1 MSKKKWEKELEKL
14 YKSPG
19 EAGAFSS
26 INKLHHILAKKN
38 YKVSKKHIKNWLR
51 NQYTYSIHRF
61 KQKTFPRNPIVA
73 SYIDD
78 NWQADL
84 LFLPELRNYNDRKY
98 IMLVCIDVISRYAW
112 GESLRSKHGK
122 HVAAAFTKIL
132 LKSGRKPEKL
142 QTDHGTEFYNKDF
155 KSVLSEHK
163 IRLYSTF
170 SDKKAAIAE
179 RCIKEIKKLIYRFLS
194 DNQTNRYINN
204 IEGIFETYNKT
215 YHSAIGMSPSEVS
228 EKNLSTVF
236 ENLYGKYWTK
246 DKIQEKQNRLKIGD
260 IVRIAI
266 PGDSFTKGYKGK
278 WTTELF
284 TVHGIQ
290 PYSPFTKYQLMNS
303 NGDLVRGLFYE
314 KELQLAAEGSR
325 RFTHATILKEKT
337 IKKKKWV
344 LVTWKGEKPK
354 IKRWF
359 PLDQLR

>member
-1 MSKKKWEKELEKL
+1 MSKKPWELVLEKI

-26 INKLHHILAKKN
+26 ISKLHHILRKKK
-38 YKVSKKHIKNWLR
+38 YVVSRNDIKKWVQ

-98 IMLVCIDVISRYAW
+98 IILVCIDVISRHAW
-112 GESLRSKHGK
+112 GECLRSKHGK
-122 HVAAAFTKIL
+122 SVVNAFKKIVE
-132 LKSGRKPEKL
+132 KSGRKPNKL
-142 QTDHGTEFYNKDF
+142 QTDEGTEFHNKDF
-155 KSVLSEHK
+155 KKFLSEHK

-194 DNQTNRYINN
+194 DNQSNRYIDN
-204 IEGIFETYNKT
+204 IEDIFKTYNTT

-236 ENLYGKYWTK
+236 QNLYGKYWTR
-246 DKIQEKQNRLKIGD
+246 DAIHSKQNKLKIGD

-266 PGDSFTKGYKGK
+266 PSNVFTKGYKGK

-284 TVHGIQ
+284 TIHHIQ
-290 PYSPFTKYQLMNS
+290 RYSPFYKYQLMNS
-303 NGDLVRGLFYE
+303 DGDLVKGLFYE
-314 KELQLAAEGSR
+314 KELQLAAVGSR
-325 RFTHATILKEKT
+325 RFTHAIILKEKL
-337 IKKKKWV
+337 INKKKWV
-344 LVTWKGEKPK
+344 LVTWKNENPGM
-354 IKRWF
+354 KRWL